1 MYLYR
6 AIDKE
11 GNLIDVYLSDTR
23 DKKAAEA
30 FFKSCALTT
39 GTLPTQI
46 TTDKEP
52 AFANAIKNALG
63 DDIKH
68 RHSKYMNNVIEQDHR
83 GIKSRYRSMK
93 GFKDSWCAM
102 IFCTV
107 FEEIRQFFRMKN
119 KTQAQRRQC
128 FAPQFQE
135 FEKMAGVIV

>member
-11 GNLIDVYLSDTR
+11 DNLIDVYLSDTR

-30 FFKSCALTT
+30 FFKSSALTT

-63 DDIKH
+63 NDIKH
-68 RHSKYMNNVIEQDHR
+68 RDSKYMNNIIEQDHG

-93 GFKDSWCAM
+93 DFKDSW
-102 IFCTV
+102 V
-107 FEEIRQFFRMKN
+107 
-119 KTQAQRRQC
+119 
-128 FAPQFQE
+128 P
-135 FEKMAGVIV
+135 

>member
-1 MYLYR
+1 MRRHRYKKSHHKWNIDITYLKVKGYDMYLYR

-11 GNLIDVYLSDTR
+11 GNLIDVYLGDAR

-39 GTLPTQI
+39 GTPPTQI
-46 TTDKEP
+46 TIDNEP

-68 RHSKYMNNVIEQDHR
+68 RDSKYMNNIIEQDHR
-83 GIKSRYRSMK
+83 GIKTRYRSMT

-107 FEEIRQFFRMKN
+107 FEEIRVF
-119 KTQAQRRQC
+119 
-128 FAPQFQE
+128 
-135 FEKMAGVIV
+135 